1 MESIFLE
8 RLKQEEIELAAKAIK
23 LDKFISTK
31 SFKELSEGN
40 QYLLDRQLVV
50 MTEYINILGT
60 RIELLE
66 K

>member
-1 MESIFLE
+1 MNTFLE
-8 RLKQEEIELAAKAIK
+8 RLKKEEIELASKVIK
-23 LDKFISTK
+23 LKEFISIK
-31 SFKELSEGN
+31 RFNDLSEGN

-50 MTEYINILGT
+50 MTEYVNILGT